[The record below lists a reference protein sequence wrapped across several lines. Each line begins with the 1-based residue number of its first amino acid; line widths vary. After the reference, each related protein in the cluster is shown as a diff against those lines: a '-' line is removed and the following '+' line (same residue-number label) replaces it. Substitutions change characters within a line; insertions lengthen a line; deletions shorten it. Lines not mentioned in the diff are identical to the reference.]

1 MDRKNAT
8 IKLAGERRRA
18 TWVLIAPALAIL
30 LALNLFPIVYALY
43 ISLHYWMLARP
54 QPPRFAGLSN
64 YAELFADERFRN
76 SVLVSLKF
84 IVLAVG
90 FELFLGFGLAFVF
103 NARLRGMA
111 TLRKLTLLPSLV
123 MPLVV
128 GLVWFYMFNENF
140 GLVNWIWVMLGGT
153 RVPFLTQGTLALFSI
168 VATDIWQW
176 TPFVMLVFFAALQA
190 LPEYVYEAARIDGLS
205 EGQIFFRVTL
215 PLLRPAILI
224 VLIIRAVDALR
235 SLELVFMMT
244 KGGPAGDT
252 EVLPWYLYTTGFLS
266 LDLGYAAAM
275 AVLMLVLVTVLSQL
289 FVGLL
294 ESREAVP

>member
-1 MDRKNAT
+1 M
-8 IKLAGERRRA
+8 KLAVQRRRA
-18 TWVLIAPALAIL
+18 AWVLIAPAVAVL
-30 LALNLFPIVYALY
+30 LVLNLFPIVYALY
-43 ISLHYWMLARP
+43 ISVNYWTLARP

-64 YAELFADERFRN
+64 YADLLFDERFRN
-76 SVLVSLKF
+76 AVLVSLKF

-90 FELFLGFGLAFVF
+90 IELLLGFGLAFVF
-103 NARLRGMA
+103 NARLRGIA

-153 RVPFLTQGTLALFSI
+153 RVPFLTQGSLALLSI
-168 VATDIWQW
+168 VATDVWQW

-205 EGQIFFRVTL
+205 GGQIFFRVTL

-235 SLELVFMMT
+235 SLELVFMMN

-252 EVLPWYLYTTGFLS
+252 EVLPWYLYTAGFLS

-275 AVLMLVLVTVLSQL
+275 AVLMLALVTVLSQL
-289 FVGLL
+289 FAKRL
-294 ESREAVP
+294 ESQEAMP

>member
-1 MDRKNAT
+1 M
-8 IKLAGERRRA
+8 KLAVERRRA
-18 TWVLIAPALAIL
+18 AWVLIAPALGIL

-43 ISLHYWMLARP
+43 ISVHYWMLARP

-64 YAELFADERFRN
+64 YKDLFFDERFRN
-76 SVLVSLKF
+76 AVLVSLKF
-84 IVLAVG
+84 IGLAVG
-90 FELFLGFGLAFVF
+90 IELLLGLGLAFVF
-103 NARLRGMA
+103 NVRLRGIA

-128 GLVWFYMFNENF
+128 GLVWFYMFDENF
-140 GLVNWIWVMLGGT
+140 GLVNWIWVKLGGA
-153 RVPFLTQGTLALFSI
+153 RLPFLTQGTLALLSI
-168 VATDIWQW
+168 VATDVWQW

-190 LPEYVYEAARIDGLS
+190 LPEYVYEAARMDGLS
-205 EGQIFFRVTL
+205 GGQIFFRVTL
-215 PLLRPAILI
+215 PLLKPAILI

-275 AVLMLVLVTVLSQL
+275 AVLMLALVTVLSQL
-289 FVGLL
+289 FVRQL
-294 ESREAVP
+294 ESREAEP

>member
-1 MDRKNAT
+1 M
-8 IKLAGERRRA
+8 KLAVQRRRA
-18 TWVLIAPALAIL
+18 AWVLITPAVAVL

-43 ISLHYWMLARP
+43 ISVHYWTLARP

-64 YAELFADERFRN
+64 YVDLFFDERFRN
-76 SVLVSLKF
+76 AVLVSLKF

-90 FELFLGFGLAFVF
+90 IELLLGFGLAFVF
-103 NARLRGMA
+103 NARLRGIA

-123 MPLVV
+123 MSHVV

-140 GLVNWIWVMLGGT
+140 GLVNWIRVMLGGT
-153 RVPFLTQGTLALFSI
+153 RLPFLTQGSLALLSI
-168 VATDIWQW
+168 VATDVWQW
-176 TPFVMLVFFAALQA
+176 TPFVMLVFYAALQA

-205 EGQIFFRVTL
+205 GGQIFFRVTL

-252 EVLPWYLYTTGFLS
+252 EVLPWYLYTAGFLS

-275 AVLMLVLVTVLSQL
+275 AVLMLALVTVLSQL
-289 FVGLL
+289 FARRL
-294 ESREAVP
+294 ESQEEVP

>member
-1 MDRKNAT
+1 M
-8 IKLAGERRRA
+8 KLAVQRRRA
-18 TWVLIAPALAIL
+18 AWVLIAPAVAVL
-30 LALNLFPIVYALY
+30 LVLNLFPIVYALY
-43 ISLHYWMLARP
+43 ISVHYWTLARP

-64 YAELFADERFRN
+64 YADMLFDERFRN
-76 SVLVSLKF
+76 AVLVSLKF
-84 IVLAVG
+84 IALAVG
-90 FELFLGFGLAFVF
+90 IELLFGFGLAFVF
-103 NARLRGMA
+103 NARLRGIA

-153 RVPFLTQGTLALFSI
+153 RLPFLTQGTLALLSI
-168 VATDIWQW
+168 VATDVWQW

-190 LPEYVYEAARIDGLS
+190 LPEYVYEAARMDGLS
-205 EGQIFFRVTL
+205 GGQIFFRVTL

-252 EVLPWYLYTTGFLS
+252 EVLPWYLYTAGFLS

-275 AVLMLVLVTVLSQL
+275 AVLMLALVTVLSQL
-289 FVGLL
+289 FARRL